1 MVSFNP
7 LVDNFSKLSDSE
19 VEAKVTD
26 LGRKYFMSRNPEV
39 QMQIAAL
46 LGMYKEEMQAR
57 RARSQLQS
65 QQNGNSD
72 LDNLINIS

>member
-7 LVDNFSKLSDSE
+7 LVDNFSKLSDLE
-19 VEAKVTD
+19 VESKVTD